1 MRFAAMSTMIDL
13 DRRLTHD
20 RLLDT
25 LREQAA
31 LADEVGLETIWLGE
45 HHFGPYGAG
54 NSPNAIAGAR
64 IGYKL
69 QVSPPPGSA
78 DFGDVPTNHQF
89 FQFIEALYHSGITA
103 GCGGGNSCPTTR

>member
-54 NSPNAIAGAR
+54 NSPNAILVGAPRPAPPVTLKAGSVLFIPARTIDAARNVGSGAR
-64 IGYKL
+64 H
-69 QVSPPPGSA
+69 V
-78 DFGDVPTNHQF
+78 
-89 FQFIEALYHSGITA
+89 
-103 GCGGGNSCPTTR
+103 CR